1 MIDKNVFFA
10 KLYEKTTDAIRQ
22 CDEGNVIDLRL
33 FKNNNCLGDGEFSIF
48 EGEALYNEVKDC
60 KEWFVDFYENIKG
73 ENRAEFIDIVL
84 HSDEFKKDFTPMFDK
99 YRQLSLLADKAEN
112 NRRKYVADIVEG
124 IQKECGVD
132 YIKFTDETTYP
143 DLYDYTTNER
153 ETIVGAKAIDGVLF
167 ITTDAN
173 FNPSSWFNW
182 THYGEIDLDEFVFI
196 LERYM
201 AYRIFN

>member
-10 KLYEKTTDAIRQ
+10 KLYEKITDAIKQ

-60 KEWFVDFYENIKG
+60 KEWFVDFYENIKK

-84 HSDEFKKDFTPMFDK
+84 HSDEFKNDFSPIFDK

-112 NRRKYVADIVEG
+112 NRRKCVTEIVEEL
-124 IQKECGVD
+124 QKEYHTDC
-132 YIKFTDETTYP
+132 IKFTDETSYP
-143 DLYDYTTNER
+143 AFYDYTTNEMDA
-153 ETIVGAKAIDGVLF
+153 IVGAKAVDGVLF
-167 ITTDAN
+167 LTTDTT
-173 FNPSSWFNW
+173 FDSLSWFDW
-182 THYGEIDLDEFVFI
+182 THYGEMDLDEFIFI
-196 LERYM
+196 LER
-201 AYRIFN
+201 I